1 MTITKAFEEQ
11 FGELP
16 QLQIQAP
23 GRINLIGEHT
33 DYNEGFVL
41 PASIDKYISFAINKG
56 SRDDLARVYSIDK
69 KELYEFK
76 LTQLDAIP
84 SGGWRNYI
92 IGVVAEM
99 EKAGAKVKGFD
110 CVFTGNLPQGAGL
123 SSSAALE
130 CGLSYGLNEIF
141 ALGLSRLEL
150 VKCSQKAEHNYVGVK
165 CGIMDQFTSMMGQEN
180 KVIRLDCR
188 SLDYE
193 YFPLELGDFTIVLC
207 NTNIAHELAS
217 SEYNVRRAQCE
228 EGVALLQKYYPE
240 IKSLRDVDINMLQA
254 HKSEMED
261 VIYRRCKYI
270 VEENLRVLA
279 FCDAL
284 NNADF
289 ESAGALLYQAHE
301 GMRTEYE
308 ISCKELDF
316 LVEFTKDKDF
326 VVGSRLMGGGFGGCT
341 INLVKQKDTAQFIE
355 EISKVYLKEFDIQ
368 LGCYHVNIGSGVKSV
383 TDIEY

>member
-1 MTITKAFEEQ
+1 MIISKAFEAQ
-11 FGELP
+11 FDELP
-16 QLQIQAP
+16 QYQFKAP

-41 PASIDKYISFAINKG
+41 PATIDKYISFAINKG
-56 SRDDLARVYSIDK
+56 SSEGLARVYSIDK

-76 LTQLDAIP
+76 LSELEAIP
-84 SGGWRNYI
+84 SGGWRNYV

-99 EKAGAKVKGFD
+99 AKIGAIAKGFD

-141 ALGLSRLEL
+141 ELGLSRLEL

-165 CGIMDQFTSMMGQEN
+165 CGIMDQFTSMMGKEN

-188 SLDYE
+188 SLEYE
-193 YFPLELGDFTIVLC
+193 YFPLDLGDFTIVLC

-217 SEYNVRRAQCE
+217 SAYNVRRKQCE
-228 EGVALLQKYYPE
+228 DGVALLQKYYPE
-240 IKSLRDVDINMLQA
+240 IKSLRDVEMEILQKY
-254 HKSEMED
+254 KSEFEE

-270 VEENLRVLA
+270 VEENARVLA
-279 FCDAL
+279 FCEAL
-284 NNADF
+284 NMADF
-289 ESAGALLYQAHE
+289 SKAGDLLYQAHE
-301 GMRTEYE
+301 GMRVEYE

-316 LVEFTKDKDF
+316 LVDFTKDKDCIL
-326 VVGSRLMGGGFGGCT
+326 GSRLMGGGFGGCT
-341 INLVKQKDTAQFIE
+341 INLVKQKDAEHFINE
-355 EISKVYLKEFDIQ
+355 VSKAYLKKFDIQ
-368 LGCYHVNIGSGVKSV
+368 LGAYHVNIGNGV
-383 TDIEY
+383 TRI